1 MGVRGGSSE
10 GEGEENGKKEG
21 EGTPKGRSRR
31 AKEREKGMPP
41 FHGTSQYTY
50 TPHTSINYPHIHK
63 PLLITVHP
71 ITIKAKEGNRR
82 FGNLLL
88 RKATERA
95 SKID

>member
-1 MGVRGGSSE
+1 MGVRGGSNA

-41 FHGTSQYTY
+41 FHGTRQYTY
-50 TPHTSINYPHIHK
+50 TPHTSINYPRIHIA
-63 PLLITVHP
+63 LLITVHP
-71 ITIKAKEGNRR
+71 IAIKAKEGNSR
-82 FGNLLL
+82 FGNLFL